1 MFIQPVL
8 TFLKNKQVEANCLL
22 RVCIYD
28 ALPLGGSNKTFKD
41 MCVSLTVNLMEMTKN
56 LFCIALSMWKYEELK
71 HCGGFSGGWEG
82 KESACSEG
90 DPGWIPGS
98 GRSPGGGRGN
108 LLSILAWRIPWT
120 KEPGGL
126 QFMGSQRVGHYW
138 SANILT
144 FSRHCGCNRVFC
156 MENFRVN
163 ISHFICM
170 ELLSQ
175 VFSFKRVLT
184 FEILEVR
191 LKILKWSK
199 ESF

>member
-1 MFIQPVL
+1 M
-8 TFLKNKQVEANCLL
+8 
-22 RVCIYD
+22 CI
-28 ALPLGGSNKTFKD
+28 G
-41 MCVSLTVNLMEMTKN
+41 LTVNLMEMTKN
-56 LFCIALSMWKYEELK
+56 LFWIALSMWKYEELK
-71 HCGGFSGGWEG
+71 HCGGFPGGWEG

-90 DPGWIPGS
+90 DPGSIPGS
-98 GRSPGGGRGN
+98 GRSPGGRKDN
-108 LLSILAWRIPWT
+108 PLSILAWKIPWT

-126 QFMGSQRVGHYW
+126 QFMGSQRVGHYR

-144 FSRHCGCNRVFC
+144 FTRHCGCNRIFC
-156 MENFRVN
+156 MEIFRVN